1 MSDNIPDRIEIRSLS
16 LDDRAELAYT
26 CFMEYATKGMSVN
39 KIAQK
44 HNLSYPSAKKLI
56 DEHSAFDRAN
66 KPDTKSAALASY
78 RWIKNKAAEAI
89 EHPEGLPAIVQAK
102 SWEAYIQAQTRE
114 DKLEG
119 HEVSTSDVQGAAET
133 IADLMRRAHQ
143 SGDLD
148 GISPSDHGKMD
159 EDIIE
164 VEDIENDKS

>member
-1 MSDNIPDRIEIRSLS
+1 MSDNLPKRVEIRSLS

-26 CFMEYATKGMSVN
+26 CFMEYATKGMPVT
-39 KIAQK
+39 KIAEE
-44 HNLSYPSAKKLI
+44 HNLAVSSAKKLI
-56 DEHSAFDRAN
+56 DEHAAFNRAN
-66 KPDTKSAALASY
+66 RPDTKQAALASY
-78 RWIKNKAAEAI
+78 RWLKNKSADII
-89 EHPEGLPAIVQAK
+89 ENLHDYPAIVQAK
-102 SWEAYIQAQTRE
+102 SFEAYIQAQTRE

-148 GISPSDHGKMD
+148 GISPTDHGKMG

-164 VEDIENDKS
+164 VEAEDEA